1 MGSSNEKPNKMTNTD
16 STTIKRGRG
25 SLPKEITEHGISM
38 YTRRGC
44 RCDICRSARYEQQ
57 KSYRKRSDEVKLRL
71 DPTPLL
77 ERLEATGN
85 LAEVHRNKRQQWQK
99 NGIDVYW
106 ADYYCIKF
114 GYHPSEIFG
123 AAFYQLT
130 NEEEAA

>member
-1 MGSSNEKPNKMTNTD
+1 MGCSIRKKETMTNTD
-16 STTIKRGRG
+16 STTNKRGRG
-25 SLPKEITEHGISM
+25 ALRKEITEHGVSM
-38 YTRRGC
+38 YVRRGC
-44 RCDICRSARYEQQ
+44 RCDICRSARYQQQ

-77 ERLEATGN
+77 ERLEATGD
-85 LAEVHRNKRQQWQK
+85 LAEIHRNKRQQWLK

-106 ADYYCIKF
+106 ADYWCIKF